1 MYTILLIYVSYTL
14 NSFITIE
21 TICYYLKL
29 LGFNLKYI
37 TFVILILNNWYIIAV
52 SHLANSTK

>member
-37 TFVILILNNWYIIAV
+37 TFVILILNN
-52 SHLANSTK
+52 